1 VSLNTDPLRLV
12 AFIGKRLTIGAGGVQ
27 MRHVLLLTT
36 VLCAACTREKAGNA
50 SASAYTS
57 DSGTN
62 SGSELEAPRLIPAI
76 QNQLNLMAS
85 GERPTDPENL
95 TAYKNLAGDVVNSM
109 AADLSRVGLADS
121 GAFRRLRDSVMD
133 DLGGRAGSESKL
145 DRRKLN
151 DHIARMQRLISM
163 YQQAMRGAGDRQ

>member
-1 VSLNTDPLRLV
+1 
-12 AFIGKRLTIGAGGVQ
+12 
-27 MRHVLLLTT
+27 MRHALLLLAAA
-36 VLCAACTREKAGNA
+36 VLWAGCTRERADNA

-57 DSGTN
+57 DSAVKAAGVEGTN

-85 GERPTDPENL
+85 GGPPSDPENV

-121 GAFRRLRDSVMD
+121 GAFKALRDSVMD
-133 DLGGRAGSESKL
+133 DLGGGAGTGGRLERSKL
-145 DRRKLN
+145 N
-151 DHIARMQRLISM
+151 EHIARMRRLITT
-163 YQQAMRGAGDRQ
+163 YQQAMRSAGDRR